1 MTFKEAV
8 LSAPGKQA
16 FHARLYYNQ
25 VSPGKRAYIAHS
37 HPAMEIGYFNNCH
50 GTFTLK
56 DKQYSI
62 EPGDIFIF
70 RSNEQHHVTE
80 ICGEEDIVSMGFHF
94 FPDLF
99 WKRL

>member
-70 RSNEQHHVTE
+70 QNFDCKTGRIQTILTCNAENSFGKCRIAQ
-80 ICGEEDIVSMGFHF
+80 G
-94 FPDLF
+94 
-99 WKRL
+99 